1 METNSISKST
11 LKHYTRLMISFFLSL
26 LVLSVFQYTIL
37 FFKGVVDVI
46 LGMSFVISIVH
57 HMGYASLVGLI
68 LVPLFNFLE
77 NLNPRL
83 GFRVVFLVLLFLL
96 GIEGLLV
103 TYYCA
108 FYVPL
113 GADLLDYNFTDLMI
127 GASNSLGMLPSII
140 LATLIM
146 IASFFGCYRVTSKF
160 YHHINKMY
168 PFTIVLFSLFVITL
182 FTEGKPINQN
192 KTQYLGKHLFTE
204 TIERTN
210 YNSKVEYP
218 LVRTPNTED
227 VLGDYFELRK
237 EKPNIVF
244 VVVEGLGKGFIG
256 KEAPYGGFTPFLDS
270 LSRKSLY
277 WDNFL
282 SNTTQTSGTI
292 PSLIGS
298 LPFGEEGFL
307 NLSYFP
313 NKLTL
318 FGVLK
323 NNGYHTSYYQGTNS
337 SLNNLDNFLQSES
350 VDFILDRSGF
360 GNGYQLQV
368 EDAGGS
374 SWGYPDKELF
384 RKGMSLPKPNTQ
396 PRMEVYMTA
405 NLRSP
410 FLLSNQKYYEALVSK
425 LLIDSNSD
433 EKTQEVIEDNRNV
446 FASLLYSDEALK
458 AFFSAYQKNNDF
470 GNTLFI
476 ITGSHSL
483 DSDIP
488 LKNTLG
494 SFHVPL
500 IIYSPMLK
508 TAKTFSSISS
518 HLDVAPSLLA
528 LLNKTYEIKLP
539 KKVAW
544 LGGALDMHRRFRSI
558 KDIPLKTDKDGTMEF
573 IHGNKFFS
581 DGDAFDIDSD
591 LNLKLVLGQKGNLGR
606 KLNDFMAMNVY
617 VTEKNK
623 IIPDELVIFP
633 FRKEAFEHNE
643 MVWLNSVFNGSNFD
657 KAYSTARS
665 FAFDKESE
673 KALLLC
679 RYILSEIPS
688 HLDAH
693 ILMGR
698 INAWEGNYSESIRIL
713 KTCIGLNPSYL
724 DSYEALLDVY
734 FWSEKT
740 EAAIRLISLMDKN
753 EIDTSAITSKINRAR
768 KAAEKKHLSTF
779 NQKSSNQKEVETELV
794 LSDI

>member
-26 LVLSVFQYTIL
+26 LILSVFQYTIL
-37 FFKGVVDVI
+37 FFKDVVDVI
-46 LGMSFVISIVH
+46 LGMSFVISVIH

-68 LVPLFNFLE
+68 LVPIFNLLE
-77 NLNPRL
+77 NHKPRR
-83 GFRVVFLVLLFLL
+83 GFRVIFLVLLFLL

-113 GADLLDYNFTDLMI
+113 GADLLDYDFTDLMI

-146 IASFFGCYRVTSKF
+146 IASFFGCYKITSKF

-192 KTQYLGKHLFTE
+192 KTQYLAKHLFTE

-210 YNSKVEYP
+210 YNSKEEYP
-218 LVRTPNTED
+218 LVRIPNTED
-227 VLGDYFELRK
+227 VLGDYFELQQ

-244 VVVEGLGKGFIG
+244 IVLEGLGKDFVG
-256 KEAPYGGFTPFLDS
+256 KEAPFGGFTPFLDS
-270 LSRKSLY
+270 LSRKSLF

-298 LPFGEEGFL
+298 LPFAKDGFL
-307 NLSYFP
+307 SLSYFP

-318 FGVLK
+318 FGILK
-323 NNGYHTSYYQGTNS
+323 NNGYHTSYYQGTNI
-337 SLNNLDNFLQSES
+337 SLDNLDNFLQSENL
-350 VDFILDRSGF
+350 DFILDRSGF
-360 GNGYQLQV
+360 GNGYQLQI

-384 RKGMSLPKPNTQ
+384 RKGMSLPKPSTQ

-410 FLLSNQKYYEALVSK
+410 FLLSNQKHYEALVSQ
-425 LLIDSNSD
+425 LLVDSNRD
-433 EKTQEVIEDNRNV
+433 EKTHEVIEENLNV
-446 FASLLYSDEALK
+446 FASLLYSDDALK
-458 AFFSAYQKNNDF
+458 SFFTVYHNNHDF
-470 GNTLFI
+470 GNTIFI

-483 DSDIP
+483 DSDVP
-488 LKNTLG
+488 LKNALS

-500 IIYSPMLK
+500 MIYSPMLK
-508 TAKTFSSISS
+508 TAKTISSISS
-518 HLDVAPSLLA
+518 HFDVAPSLLA
-528 LLNKTYEIKLP
+528 LLNNTYEITMP

-544 LGGALDMHRRFRSI
+544 LGGALDMQGHFRSI
-558 KDIPLKTDKDGTMEF
+558 KDIPLMTNKDGMMEF

-581 DGDAFDIDSD
+581 DGDAFDIDRH
-591 LNLKLVLGQKGNLGR
+591 LNLNMVLGHKGNLGR
-606 KLNDFMAMNVY
+606 KLNDFMAMNMY

-623 IIPDELVIFP
+623 IIPDELVIYP

-643 MVWLNSVFNGSNFD
+643 MVWLNSVFNGSDFD

-665 FAFDKESE
+665 FAFDKESD

-724 DSYEALLDVY
+724 DSYEALFDVY
-734 FWSEKT
+734 FWSDKT
-740 EAAIRLISLMDKN
+740 EAAMGLIAHMDKN
-753 EIDTSAITSKINRAR
+753 EIDTSAITAKIDRAR
-768 KAAEKKHLSTF
+768 EAAKKKRLKTF
-779 NQKSSNQKEVETELV
+779 DQRSSNQKEVETELV
-794 LSDI
+794 LSDN